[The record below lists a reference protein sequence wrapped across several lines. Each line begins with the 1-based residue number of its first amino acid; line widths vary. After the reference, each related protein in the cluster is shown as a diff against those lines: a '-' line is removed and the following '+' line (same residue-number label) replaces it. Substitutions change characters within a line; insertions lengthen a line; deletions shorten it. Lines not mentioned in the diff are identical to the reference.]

1 MAEYGFLPPELTYNN
16 DGHPLY
22 TTVFTLPDQTPLKLE
37 YVYETD
43 ATADV
48 ELKNTATIAG
58 RTSDDA
64 NVTQQ
69 KVNGG
74 STASQASLTIHKV
87 DKRNNLYGL
96 PGAEFSLEYLNGSTW
111 QNFNSDAAPYK
122 VDDHGN
128 LTFSFSSTDG
138 TTDLWQNVLYRLT
151 EVKAPD
157 GYSVETD
164 ASGNKKHYYFIYQKQ
179 GSDKLDAYYAATKY
193 NDNIT
198 PPPGSGIPLRS
209 EVLFYTSGQSNDLFV
224 PNTANSLTIIKN
236 WKNKDGSF
244 LRADQVNMDAV
255 DVQLY
260 CYKQGEKIDAAVKY
274 GDVFQLTKK
283 GNWTTTVDID
293 EPYREGY
300 IFFIKETN
308 VSASRFT
315 VVYNQPEGVQVG
327 GTLTFTN
334 TDTGFSDYELP
345 STGGTGTLPYTA
357 VGGTMM
363 LSALAYSFIHR
374 KRRHEGRQMTKLH
387 FPAGRPGLSPRPPSA
402 KFTR

>member
-1 MAEYGFLPPELTYNN
+1 MKLTNTDTGEEVPKAEYGFIPPKLTYDSYDN
-16 DGHPLY
+16 HPVY

-43 ATADV
+43 ATAEV
-48 ELKNTATIAG
+48 ELKNTATITG
-58 RTSDDA
+58 YEGVDEY
-64 NVTQQ
+64 VEQ
-69 KVNGG
+69 KKVEGG
-74 STASQASLTIHKV
+74 STAYQESVTIHKV

-96 PGAEFSLEYLNGSTW
+96 AGAEFSLEYLSGSTW
-111 QNFNSDAAPYK
+111 INFNSDAAPYK
-122 VDDHGN
+122 VDENGN
-128 LTFSFSSTDG
+128 LTFNFSSTAG
-138 TTDLWQNVLYRLT
+138 TVDLQQNVLYRLI

-157 GYSVETD
+157 GYSAETD
-164 ASGNKKHYYFIYQKQ
+164 ATGNKKCYYFIYQKQ
-179 GSDKLDAYYAATKY
+179 GFDELDAYFEATNY
-193 NDNIT
+193 SDNIT
-198 PPPGSGIPLRS
+198 PPPESGIPKRS
-209 EVLFYTSGQSNDLFV
+209 EVLFYTSGQSNDLYV

-236 WKNKDGSF
+236 WKDQDGNF
-244 LRADQVNMDAV
+244 LKANQVNMTAV

-260 CYKQGEKIDAAVKY
+260 CYSQNSNKDTAQPY
-274 GDVFQLTKK
+274 GNVIQLTKDQ
-283 GNWTTTVDID
+283 GWTTTVPID
-293 EPYREGY
+293 EDHREGY

-308 VSASRFT
+308 VNPSRFT

-374 KRRHEGRQMTKLH
+374 KRRREGR
-387 FPAGRPGLSPRPPSA
+387 ADD
-402 KFTR
+402 